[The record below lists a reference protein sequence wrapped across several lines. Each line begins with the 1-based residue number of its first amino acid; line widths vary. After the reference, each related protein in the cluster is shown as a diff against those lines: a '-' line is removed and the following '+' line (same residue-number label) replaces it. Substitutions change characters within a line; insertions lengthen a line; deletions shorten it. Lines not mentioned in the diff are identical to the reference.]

1 MEKTYDQFS
10 GFQWEEGNLDKNLI
24 RHQVENWE
32 CEQIFFNR
40 PLIVLDDPRH
50 SVSEKRWV
58 GFGKTDNDRFL
69 VVVYTQRENLIRIIS
84 ARDMNKR
91 ERIFYNE
98 KG

>member
-1 MEKTYDQFS
+1 MEKTFDQFS
-10 GFQWEEGNLDKNLI
+10 GFQWDEGNLDKNLI
-24 RHQVENWE
+24 RHHVENWE

-58 GFGKTDNDRFL
+58 AFGKTDNDRFL
-69 VVVYTQRENLIRIIS
+69 VVVYTQRKNLIRIIS

-98 KG
+98 KE